1 MLCPTC
7 FKTFFLL
14 IYAETTNS
22 AMESNQLCIDELKD
36 AFSSL
41 EINKSTAYVAIG
53 FNVVKKCYGELYDP
67 LKFIFDL

>member
-1 MLCPTC
+1 
-7 FKTFFLL
+7 
-14 IYAETTNS
+14 
-22 AMESNQLCIDELKD
+22 MESNQLCIDELKD